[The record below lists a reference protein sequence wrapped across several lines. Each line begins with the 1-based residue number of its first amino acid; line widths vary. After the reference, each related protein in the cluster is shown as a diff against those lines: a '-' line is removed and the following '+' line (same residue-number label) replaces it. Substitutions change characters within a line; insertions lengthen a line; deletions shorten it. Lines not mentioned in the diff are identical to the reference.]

1 MVLLR
6 IRINPIFLCN
16 LRVAKSS
23 DLLYDCRLILPNER
37 MQKRGTERAW
47 RATAIHV
54 SDFIVAALNDQMQWA
69 GTHYLISRMED
80 EHTDELTQGACYDT
94 ETLYWT
100 GYLYR
105 YWHIYNSDSSREIL
119 KQASAKTMRIVYLM
133 YHTMSPE
140 MAIDRLKE
148 AYLEKRKN
156 SAPFLHPFI
165 L

>member
-16 LRVAKSS
+16 LKEAKSS

-69 GTHYLISRMED
+69 GTHYRKRPIIHRPRKTAGHPRRMSGRN
-80 EHTDELTQGACYDT
+80 T
-94 ETLYWT
+94 
-100 GYLYR
+100 
-105 YWHIYNSDSSREIL
+105 
-119 KQASAKTMRIVYLM
+119 
-133 YHTMSPE
+133 
-140 MAIDRLKE
+140 
-148 AYLEKRKN
+148 
-156 SAPFLHPFI
+156 
-165 L
+165 